1 MCISVI
7 MSEKRFT
14 LGSLQ
19 VKILLKLSKEK
30 IHMYKMFKMWEEMR
44 STPIAVQNA
53 LIKLQEKK
61 LIEQTHGKYQLTGHG
76 NAMVEILKA
85 Q

>member
-1 MCISVI
+1 
-7 MSEKRFT
+7 MSEKRFS

-30 IHMYKMFKMWEEMR
+30 IPMYKMFNMWKEMH

-61 LIEQTHGKYQLTGHG
+61 LIEQIRGKYQLTGRG
-76 NAMVEILKA
+76 KAMVEILKA